1 MAGPHVLSFFSI
13 PYFVQ
18 KDCTFSTSVHRLLE
32 FHLLGFLAG
41 PSTQQHARQAR
52 AQAGSLILAIRLFFL
67 CPTSF
72 VDTLYPLKV
81 CSSIRIGRT
90 FYLVAGQVGACTVH
104 RQVACFISQLSPSH
118 WARPGPL
125 DLFSRTTFQVY
136 LYGTQIKTQTCLP
149 ILVPFLLKV
158 VWHRQLSYAKRKR
171 TFSISVLNNLL

>member
-32 FHLLGFLAG
+32 FHLLGFLAAAAG
-41 PSTQQHARQAR
+41 QVGACTGRQPNFSH
-52 AQAGSLILAIRLFFL
+52 QAVFL
-67 CPTSF
+67 CPTFF

-136 LYGTQIKTQTCLP
+136 SYGTQIKTQTCLP